1 MNVHPYDDGFI
12 LRLDFV
18 LEDELE
24 HENHNLNVYDWTP
37 QTESWV
43 TATGTNEY
51 RCASALM
58 ARQMNNL
65 IS

>member
-1 MNVHPYDDGFI
+1 MNVHPYDN
-12 LRLDFV
+12 RLALIIDFV

-24 HENHNLNVYDWTP
+24 HTNHNLNVYYWMP

-58 ARQMNNL
+58 NTI